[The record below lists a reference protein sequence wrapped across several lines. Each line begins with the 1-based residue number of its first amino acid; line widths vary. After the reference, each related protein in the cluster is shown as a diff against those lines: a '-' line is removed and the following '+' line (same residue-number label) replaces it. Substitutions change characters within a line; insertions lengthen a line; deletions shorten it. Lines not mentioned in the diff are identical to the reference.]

1 MLDLEDSVDLF
12 QRESRRLNVEEPDD
26 RQPSQ
31 IEHSKYDI
39 EAPTDR
45 VDAFKEL
52 SAATNL
58 LWRPLLDLPTG
69 VMETTMYTQSQ
80 LVTMAMEAPLF
91 LDRLELISE
100 GYKNGMAR
108 KERPCSLT
116 SEERYATGRMI
127 HSHKRSSRER

>member
-31 IEHSKYDI
+31 IEHGEYDV
-39 EAPTDR
+39 EAPADC

-58 LWRPLLDLPTG
+58 LWWPLLDLPTG
-69 VMETTMYTQSQ
+69 VMETTM
-80 LVTMAMEAPLF
+80 
-91 LDRLELISE
+91 
-100 GYKNGMAR
+100 
-108 KERPCSLT
+108 
-116 SEERYATGRMI
+116 
-127 HSHKRSSRER
+127 